1 MIHIW
6 YDLTN
11 MQLNKFTFKF
21 VPCLRVGK
29 EKKIKTQEQEANE
42 KTKLQVIVQKTN
54 LKVIVQCK
62 VLQNQ

>member
-42 KTKLQVIVQKTN
+42 KTKLYN